1 MLEIAWV
8 QEGST
13 FGVNATGVGGALCPR
28 IEVAAGGVG
37 VVGLAGVRLLTQTVT
52 TSGLDT
58 LLVQALEGCRAP
70 WASHHPAKVLLGLA
84 LAAAAGGDCL
94 ADTALLRGQESL
106 VGAVASAATVTRVVR
121 ALAAGIALSGGGSG
135 PGASHGAVGGCG
147 PWPAPAPPRRESAA
161 ATR

>member
-1 MLEIAWV
+1 M
-8 QEGST
+8 
-13 FGVNATGVGGALCPR
+13 
-28 IEVAAGGVG
+28 
-37 VVGLAGVRLLTQTVT
+37 VGLAGVRLLTQTVT

-70 WASHHPAKVLLGLA
+70 WASHHPAKVLLDLA

-121 ALAAGIALSGGGSG
+121 ALAAGIASVEVPVARARATARSAGVVPGRLRRPHGGNQ
-135 PGASHGAVGGCG
+135 P
-147 PWPAPAPPRRESAA
+147 PQPADH
-161 ATR
+161 